1 MKSPHLAA
9 ATVAA
14 AASIAATAALAQ
26 GPDVPLIPRASIFGN
41 PTKAQGLV
49 SPDGKWI
56 SWLAP
61 RDGVLNIWAAPADD
75 PSKARPLTSEKVRP
89 IRQHFWAQDSR
100 MILFVNDRGGDENY
114 LLYGVAPEGGEMKAF
129 TPFQKTAVNFI
140 GDSRRHRDEVLIGIN
155 NRDPQWHDA
164 YRLNTATGELKLVY
178 ENHGF
183 SGFIADEDLEI
194 RFATRE
200 KPGGTTEVLRFD
212 DGKTEPFVTVPPEDS
227 ITSQTVGLSADGRT
241 LYAIDSRGRD
251 KAALVALDVA
261 SAKERVLGENAKA
274 DVAAVLQNPLTLLPE
289 AYSVNYLK
297 NEWFPVGDAVK
308 ADIAALNHLV
318 KGQWNVVSRDDADA
332 HWVVQVDEVTKPVA
346 YYLYER
352 KAKRLDPLFVT
363 RPALEGKPLAPMY
376 GVEIKARDGLTLP
389 AFLTLPVGTA
399 QGMHPTKPLPMVLNV
414 HGGPWYQDK
423 FGYNAEAQWMANRGY
438 AVLQVNYRGST
449 GMGKAFV
456 EAANHQFS
464 RKMHDDLI
472 DAVKWAVGHGITTQD
487 KVAIYGGSYGG
498 YATLVGMTFTPTEF
512 ACGVDIVG
520 PSNLVTLIQSFPDYW
535 KPFMESSW
543 YRRVGN
549 PDKPADRELL
559 LAASPITRMDR
570 IQRPLLIAQGA
581 NDPRVTRK
589 ESDTIVHAMAEKKI
603 PVTYVVYDDE
613 GHGFARPENRISFYA
628 ISEAFLS
635 KCLGGR
641 AEPMNGFPGAHIE
654 VPQGAGEIPGL
665 TQAIG
670 MR

>member
-1 MKSPHLAA
+1 MKIAHLAA
-9 ATVAA
+9 ATVAPA
-14 AASIAATAALAQ
+14 VSIAATAALAQ

-61 RDGVLNIWAAPADD
+61 RDGVLNVWVAPAGDLA
-75 PSKARPLTSEKVRP
+75 KARALTGEKVRP

-114 LLYGVAPEGGEMKAF
+114 LLYGVAPEGGEVKNF
-129 TPFQKTAVNFI
+129 TPFQKTQVQLV
-140 GDSRRHRDEVLIGIN
+140 GDSRRHRGEILVGVN
-155 NRDPQWHDA
+155 NRDPQFHDV
-164 YRLNTATGELKLVY
+164 YRLNTGTGELKLVY
-178 ENHGF
+178 ENHEF
-183 SGFIADEDLEI
+183 AGFIPDEDLRL
-194 RFATRE
+194 RFAQRE
-200 KPGGTTEVLRFD
+200 RPGGASEILRFD
-212 DGKTEPFVTVPPEDS
+212 AGKTEPFTTIPAEDS
-227 ITSQTVGLSADGRT
+227 ITTQAVGLSADGKT
-241 LYAIDSRGRD
+241 LYGIDSRGRD
-251 KAALVALDVA
+251 KAALVAMDAA
-261 SAKERVLGENAKA
+261 SGRVRVLGESAKA
-274 DVAAVLQNPLTLLPE
+274 DVAAVMQNPVTLVAE

-308 ADIAALNHLV
+308 ADIAALNSLV
-318 KGQWNVVSRDDADA
+318 KGQWNVVSRDDADTK
-332 HWVVQVDEVTKPVA
+332 WVIFADEVTRPIT
-346 YYLYER
+346 YYLYDR
-352 KAKRLDPLFVT
+352 KAKKLDKLFVS
-363 RPALEGKPLAPMY
+363 RPDLDGKPLAPMY

-389 AFLTLPVGTA
+389 AFLTLPVGMSD
-399 QGMHPTKPLPMVLNV
+399 GMHPRKPLPMVLNV

-456 EAANHQFS
+456 EAANRQFS

-472 DAVKWAVGHGITTQD
+472 DAVKWAVENGITTPD

-498 YATLVGMTFTPTEF
+498 YATLVGMTFTPTTF

-520 PSNLVTLIQSFPDYW
+520 PSNLVTLIQSFPEYW
-535 KPFMESSW
+535 KPFMEGSW

-549 PDKPADRELL
+549 PEKPDDRELL

-589 ESDTIVHAMAEKKI
+589 ESDTIVRAMVEKKI

-641 AEPMNGFPGAHIE
+641 AEPMTSFPGAHIE
-654 VPQGAGEIPGL
+654 VPQGADAVPGL
-665 TQAIG
+665 TQAIA

>member
-1 MKSPHLAA
+1 MKFAHLAA
-9 ATVAA
+9 ATLAA
-14 AASIAATAALAQ
+14 AASIAATAAVAQ

-41 PTKAQGLV
+41 PTRAQGLI

-61 RDGVLNIWAAPADD
+61 RDGVLNVWVAPRNELD
-75 PSKARPLTSEKVRP
+75 KARPLTSEKVRP
-89 IRQHFWAQDSR
+89 IRQHFWTQDSR
-100 MILFVNDRGGDENY
+100 MILFVNDHGGDENY
-114 LLYGVAPEGGEMKAF
+114 LLYGVAPQGGEVKNF
-129 TPFQKTAVNFI
+129 TPFQKTQVNLI
-140 GDSRRHRDEVLIGIN
+140 GDSRRHRDQVLIGLN
-155 NRDPQWHDA
+155 NRDPQWHDV

-178 ENHGF
+178 ENHEF
-183 SGFIADEDLEI
+183 AGFIPDEDLKL
-194 RFATRE
+194 RFAQRE
-200 KPGGTTEVLRFD
+200 KPGGASEILRFD
-212 DGKTEPFVTVPPEDS
+212 AGKTEPFTTVPAEDS
-227 ITSQTVGLSADGRT
+227 ITTQSVGMSADGKT
-241 LYAIDSRGRD
+241 LYGIDSRGRD
-251 KAALVALDVA
+251 KAALVALDAA
-261 SAKERVLGENAKA
+261 SGNERVLGESDRA
-274 DVAAVLQNPLTLLPE
+274 DVAAVMQNPVTLVPE

-297 NEWFPVGDAVK
+297 NEWFPVGDALK
-308 ADIAALNHLV
+308 GDIAALNGLV

-332 HWVVQVDEVTKPVA
+332 HWVIFADEVTRPIT
-346 YYLYER
+346 YYLYDR
-352 KAKRLDPLFVT
+352 KAKKIDKLFVS
-363 RPALEGKPLAPMY
+363 RPDLDGKPLAPMY
-376 GVEIKARDGLTLP
+376 GVEIKARDGLTLV
-389 AFLTLPVGTA
+389 AMLTLPVGSA
-399 QGMHPTKPLPMVLNV
+399 DGMRPHKPLPMVLNV

-449 GMGKAFV
+449 GFGKGFV
-456 EAANHQFS
+456 EAANHQFAG
-464 RKMHDDLI
+464 KMHDDLI
-472 DAVKWAVGHGITTQD
+472 DAVKWAVDNGITTPD

-498 YATLVGMTFTPTEF
+498 YATLVGMTFTPTTF

-520 PSNLVTLIQSFPDYW
+520 PSNLVTLIQSFPEYW
-535 KPFMESSW
+535 KPFMEGSW

-549 PDKPADRELL
+549 PEKPGDRERL

-589 ESDTIVHAMAEKKI
+589 ESDTIVRAMVEKKI

-641 AEPMNGFPGAHIE
+641 AEPMTSFPGAHIE
-654 VPQGAGEIPGL
+654 VPQGADAVPGL
-665 TQAIG
+665 TQAIA

>member
-1 MKSPHLAA
+1 MKFAPLVA

-14 AASIAATAALAQ
+14 FASIAATAAPAP
-26 GPDVPLIPRASIFGN
+26 GSVPLIPRASIFGN
-41 PTKAQGLV
+41 PTKAQGLI
-49 SPDGKWI
+49 SPDGKWV

-61 RDGVLNIWAAPADD
+61 REGVLNIWVAPANDL
-75 PSKARPLTSEKVRP
+75 SKATPLTSEKVRP
-89 IRQHFWAQDSR
+89 IRQHFWTQDSR

-114 LLYGVAPEGGEMKAF
+114 LLYGVAPTGGDVKSF
-129 TPFQKTAVNFI
+129 TPFQKTAVQFI
-140 GDSRRHRDEVLIGIN
+140 GDSRKHRDEVLIGVN

-164 YRLNTATGELKLVY
+164 YLLNTNTGDLKLVY

-183 SGFIADEDLEI
+183 SGFIPDEDLKI

-200 KPGGTTEVLRFD
+200 KPGGTTEVLKFD
-212 DGKTEPFVTVPPEDS
+212 DGRTEPFTTVPPEDS
-227 ITSQTVGLSADGRT
+227 ISSQTLGMSADGKT

-251 KAALVALDVA
+251 KAALVALDA
-261 SAKERVLGENAKA
+261 ATGKERVLGESTKA
-274 DVAAVLQNPLTLLPE
+274 DVVPSIMSNPTTLEPE

-297 NEWFPVGDAVK
+297 SEWFPIGDAVK
-308 ADIAALNHLV
+308 ADIAALNGLV
-318 KGQWNVVSRDDADA
+318 KGQWNVVSRDDADT
-332 HWVVQVDEVTKPVA
+332 HWIVFVDEVTKPVA
-346 YYLYER
+346 YYLYDR
-352 KAKRLDPLFVT
+352 QSKKLDKLFVT
-363 RPALEGKPLAPMY
+363 RPDLEGKPLAPMY

-389 AFLTLPVGTA
+389 AFVTLPVGS
-399 QGMHPTKPLPMVLNV
+399 GSGIRPTKPLPLVLNV

-449 GMGKAFV
+449 GFGKAFV
-456 EAANHQFS
+456 EAATHQFGG
-464 RKMHDDLI
+464 KMHDDLI
-472 DAVKWAVGHGITTQD
+472 DAVNWAIGNRITLPG

-549 PDKPADRELL
+549 PDKPGDRERL
-559 LAASPITRMDR
+559 LAASPITRMDQ

-589 ESDTIVHAMAEKKI
+589 ESDSIVRAMVEKKI

-635 KCLGGR
+635 RCLGGR
-641 AEPMNGFPGAHIE
+641 AEPITTFPGAHIE
-654 VPQGAGEIPGL
+654 VPQGAKQIPGL